1 MSDASPKYRVLPI
14 VLETGETLPTLVCN
28 SDWIPLR
35 VPTRWAVRRRRFECM
50 DSTLAANLRAL
61 GLLYE
66 WAEATLH
73 CHLDDMLERFVIP
86 DGRQFDSLV
95 QFLRAR
101 ANRPERNLNSLAT
114 VANQAVA
121 IRLFLMWVS
130 DPTNQGSAHPKAAQ
144 QIARERAALIE
155 MFRPIASY
163 TGAAQRI
170 PPLLK
175 QQLDKINA
183 VIGPNRDSSGRLELP
198 LSFNEQNP
206 FRPPSR
212 LRNWLM
218 YAIAY
223 QCGLRRG
230 ELLKLRLDDLPK
242 PDDSGI
248 KVRRRPHDSADVR
261 RNKPRV
267 KTVERVLPVSEE
279 IRAGVRAYLGFPPP
293 IGRARGRTPYLFV
306 SANGAPLSI
315 PATNEIA
322 KLIGQHTEIH
332 DLSWHSFR
340 HTWAEFLADDLLLQC
355 QEDQALAF
363 IRELGG
369 WTSNSTTP
377 MHYIQNALAKRA
389 NAFLQARNEGL
400 YAAAPGENS

>member
-1 MSDASPKYRVLPI
+1 
-14 VLETGETLPTLVCN
+14 
-28 SDWIPLR
+28 
-35 VPTRWAVRRRRFECM
+35 M

-66 WAEATLH
+66 WAEATLY
-73 CHLDDMLERFVIP
+73 CDLDDMLEKFVIP
-86 DGRQFDSLV
+86 DGRQLDSLV
-95 QFLRAR
+95 LFLRAR
-101 ANRPERNLNSLAT
+101 ANRPEKNLNSLAT

-121 IRLFLMWVS
+121 IRLFLMWAA
-130 DPTNQGSAHPKAAQ
+130 DPTNQGSACPKAAQ
-144 QIARERAALIE
+144 QIVRERAMLIE
-155 MFRPIASY
+155 MFRPIARC
-163 TGAAQRI
+163 TGSAQRI
-170 PPLLK
+170 PPLSK
-175 QQLDKINA
+175 QQLDRINA
-183 VIGPNRDSSGRLELP
+183 VMGPNRDSSGRVQLP

-218 YAIAY
+218 YAIGY

-230 ELLKLRLDDLPK
+230 ELLKIRLDDLPK
-242 PDDSGI
+242 SDNSGI

-261 RNKPRV
+261 RNKPHV

-279 IRAGVRAYLGFPPP
+279 ILAGLRTYLGFPPP

-322 KLIGQHTEIH
+322 KLIGRHTEIH

-340 HTWAEFLADDLLLQC
+340 HTWAESLADDLLLQC

-363 IRELGG
+363 IRELSGS
-369 WTSNSTTP
+369 TSNSTTP
-377 MHYIQNALAKRA
+377 MHYIQNALAKHA
-389 NAFLQARNEGL
+389 NAFLEARNEGL
-400 YAAAPGENS
+400 YAVARERTHELQVGP